1 MSAVRVPYAGV
12 ATRAIALAADAA
24 IAQAIVFAG
33 GAVFALVGSL
43 VVEVQL
49 NTVAKILAGCAW
61 ALVVGGY
68 FVVFWSTVGQTP
80 GMRLMGIH
88 LVRPTG
94 GPPGVAR
101 SVVRLVGLALAIIP
115 VFVGFLPALVD
126 DRRRALPDFLA
137 GTVVLYDTDG
147 SAQDAALDSEPVAG
161 WAPGE
166 GPTALQGANGD
177 ARVPL

>member
-1 MSAVRVPYAGV
+1 MSAERVPYGGI
-12 ATRAIALAADAA
+12 ATRAIALAVDAA
-24 IAQAIVFAG
+24 IAQGIVFAG

-49 NTVAKILAGCAW
+49 NTVAKVLAGCAW

-80 GMRLMGIH
+80 GMRLMGVH
-88 LVRPTG
+88 LVG
-94 GPPGVAR
+94 ADGHPPGVAR
-101 SVVRLVGLALAIIP
+101 SVVRLAGLALAIIP
-115 VFVGFLPALVD
+115 LFVGFLPALVD

-147 SAQDAALDSEPVAG
+147 SPQDAALEAEPAAG
-161 WAPGE
+161 WGPGE
-166 GPTALQGANGD
+166 GSTALQAANGD
-177 ARVPL
+177 ARLTS